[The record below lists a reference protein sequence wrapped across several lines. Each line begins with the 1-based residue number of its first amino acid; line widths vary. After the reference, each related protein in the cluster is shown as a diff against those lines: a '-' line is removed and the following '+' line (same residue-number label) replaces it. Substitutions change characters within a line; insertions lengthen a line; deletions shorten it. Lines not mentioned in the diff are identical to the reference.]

1 LNSKINYEFENIFA
15 GLILSKQT
23 QEPIYKW
30 NGRSRESVALLLWH
44 DAATPSLMRQND
56 YLDRKLETAAANET
70 ASLQQALLARQL
82 DYLLARSEFY
92 QEKCRGAGV
101 RRKDFR
107 KLRDLARFPFTT
119 KEELRASQAAHPPL
133 GRHIAADWRDVI
145 RVHSSTGT
153 SGKPSFVG
161 ITRRDAKVWTRLTAR
176 SFYTQ
181 GLRKTDVVVH
191 AAGLTLFVAGLT
203 SKDAIESLGA
213 VFVPLGT
220 GASEKAL
227 AMIPLLG
234 VNAMHCTPSYAAYF
248 ADFVRREAG
257 IDPRD
262 LGLKKLFCGGEPGAG
277 IPAIRGKLE
286 QDWGARVTEGLGNA
300 DMAPII
306 FSECA
311 EQSGMHF
318 NGPDAVVV
326 EIIDPQT
333 GENLPHE
340 AGVTGELVYT
350 SLQRECVPLL
360 RFRTRDR
367 VQVLGTSC
375 ACGRTGFKL
384 RCVGRT
390 DDMLIVLGVNVFPSA
405 IKDVVSSFYPA
416 TTGEI
421 QIVLDKPGPGVEP
434 PLKVIAECCGEPA
447 ASAALRLAV
456 ERKIKAILSVSASV
470 ELVRAGTLPR
480 YEMKGQLVRKAY
492 QNAEVTAGSLR
503 P

>member
-1 LNSKINYEFENIFA
+1 MKPHE
-15 GLILSKQT
+15 
-23 QEPIYKW
+23 
-30 NGRSRESVALLLWH
+30 
-44 DAATPSLMRQND
+44 
-56 YLDRKLETAAANET
+56 YLDRKIETATAKET

-82 DYLLARSEFY
+82 DYLFSRSEFY
-92 QEKCRGAGV
+92 QEKFRAAGI

-107 KLRDLARFPFTT
+107 KLHDLSRFPFTT
-119 KEELRASQAAHPPL
+119 KEELRASQAARPPL
-133 GRHIAADWRDVI
+133 GRHIAADWHNVI

-153 SGKPSFVG
+153 TGKPSFVG
-161 ITRRDAKVWTRLTAR
+161 ITRRDAKVWTQLTAR

-191 AAGLTLFVAGLT
+191 AAGLSLFVAGLT
-203 SKDAIESLGA
+203 SKDAIESVGA

-227 AMIPLLG
+227 TIIPLLG

-248 ADFVRREAG
+248 ADFVRREADM
-257 IDPRD
+257 DPRE
-262 LGLKKLFCGGEPGAG
+262 LGLKKLFCGAEPGAG
-277 IPAIRGKLE
+277 IPAIRAKLE
-286 QDWGARVTEGLGNA
+286 KDWGARVTEGLGNA

-318 NGPDAVVV
+318 NGPDSVIVEVVDP
-326 EIIDPQT
+326 EIIDPEIVDAESSDPQSA
-333 GENLPHE
+333 ESLPLE

-416 TTGEI
+416 TSGEI
-421 QIVLDKPGPGVEP
+421 QIVLDKPGPGVAP
-434 PLKVIAECCGEPA
+434 PLKVVAECCGDPA
-447 ASAALRLAV
+447 ASSELKLAI
-456 ERKIKAILSVSASV
+456 ERKIKATLSISARI
-470 ELVRAGTLPR
+470 ELVRAATLPR

-492 QNAEVTAGSLR
+492 ENAV
-503 P
+503 

>member
-1 LNSKINYEFENIFA
+1 MKA
-15 GLILSKQT
+15 
-23 QEPIYKW
+23 
-30 NGRSRESVALLLWH
+30 
-44 DAATPSLMRQND
+44 ND
-56 YLDRKLETAAANET
+56 YLDRKIETASAKET
-70 ASLQQALLARQL
+70 ASLQQALLSRQL
-82 DYLLARSEFY
+82 DYLFARSEFY
-92 QEKCRGAGV
+92 QEKCRSAGI

-107 KLRDLARFPFTT
+107 KLADLARFPFTT

-153 SGKPSFVG
+153 TGKPSFVG
-161 ITRRDAKVWTRLTAR
+161 ITRRDAKGWTRLTAR

-203 SKDAIESLGA
+203 SKDAIESVGA

-227 AMIPLLG
+227 TVIPLLG

-257 IDPRD
+257 MDPRE
-262 LGLKKLFCGGEPGAG
+262 LGLKKLFCGAEPGAG
-277 IPAIRGKLE
+277 IPAVRAKLE
-286 QDWGARVTEGLGNA
+286 SDWGARVTEGLGNA

-306 FSECA
+306 FSECP
-311 EQSGMHF
+311 EQSGLHF
-318 NGPDAVVV
+318 NGPDYVVA
-326 EIIDPQT
+326 EIIDPDT
-333 GENLPHE
+333 GETLPHQ
-340 AGVTGELVYT
+340 ADVTGELVYT

-405 IKDVVSSFYPA
+405 IKDVVSSFHPA

-421 QIVLDKPGPGVEP
+421 QIVLDKPGPGVAP
-434 PLKVIAECCGEPA
+434 PLKVVAECCGDPA
-447 ASAALRLAV
+447 ASAPLKLEI
-456 ERKIKAILSVSASV
+456 ERKIKAKLSISASV
-470 ELVRAGTLPR
+470 ELVSSGKLPR
-480 YEMKGQLVRKAY
+480 YEMKGQLVKRAY
-492 QNAEVTAGSLR
+492 EDKTGI
-503 P
+503 

>member
-1 LNSKINYEFENIFA
+1 MTA
-15 GLILSKQT
+15 
-23 QEPIYKW
+23 
-30 NGRSRESVALLLWH
+30 
-44 DAATPSLMRQND
+44 ND
-56 YLDRKLETAAANET
+56 YLDRKIETATAKET

-82 DYLLARSEFY
+82 DYLFARSEFY
-92 QEKCRGAGV
+92 QEKCRAAGI

-107 KLRDLARFPFTT
+107 KLHDLARFPFTT

-153 SGKPSFVG
+153 TGKPSFVG

-203 SKDAIESLGA
+203 SKDAIESVGA

-227 AMIPLLG
+227 TIIPLLG
-234 VNAMHCTPSYAAYF
+234 ANAMHCTPSYAAYF
-248 ADFVRREAG
+248 ADFVREAG
-257 IDPRD
+257 MDPRE
-262 LGLKKLFCGGEPGAG
+262 LGLKKLFCGAEPGAG
-277 IPAIRGKLE
+277 IPAIRAKLE

-306 FSECA
+306 FSECP

-318 NGPDAVVV
+318 NGPDSVVV

-333 GENLPHE
+333 SDPQTGESLPLE
-340 AGVTGELVYT
+340 ANVTGELVYT

-375 ACGRTGFKL
+375 SCGRTGFKL
-384 RCVGRT
+384 RCIGRT

-405 IKDVVSSFYPA
+405 IKDVVSSFYPV

-421 QIVLDKPGPGVEP
+421 QIVLDEPGPGVAP
-434 PLKVIAECCGEPA
+434 PLKVVAECCGDPA
-447 ASAALRLAV
+447 ASAALKLEI
-456 ERKIKAILSVSASV
+456 ERKIKATLSVSASV
-470 ELVRAGTLPR
+470 ELVRAGALPR
-480 YEMKGQLVRKAY
+480 YEMKGQLVKRAY
-492 QNAEVTAGSLR
+492 ENAV
-503 P
+503 